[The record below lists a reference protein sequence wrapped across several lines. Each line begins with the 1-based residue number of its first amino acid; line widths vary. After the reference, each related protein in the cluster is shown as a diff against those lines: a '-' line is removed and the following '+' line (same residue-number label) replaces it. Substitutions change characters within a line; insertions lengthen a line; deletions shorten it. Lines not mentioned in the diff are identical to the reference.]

1 MQARVSFMDR
11 SLIGDVRLPTD
22 KSISHRAV
30 IFAAMAE
37 GESQLVGVLDSA
49 DVRST
54 IDAVRALGAHVEV
67 QVSDERGLRLKV
79 TGWGADGPSR
89 PGAPIDCG
97 NSGTTARLIMGV
109 VAGWPISV
117 TLVGDAS
124 LSRRP
129 MRRVADPLIA
139 MGAHVEL
146 SFEGTMPAEIAGRAL
161 RAVEYHSPV
170 ASAQVKSAVLL
181 AGLRAD
187 GVTTVVEPASSRDHT
202 ERMLPGFGVE
212 VTVDE
217 AGRSASVTGL
227 AVLRACDVIVPADP
241 SSAAFLV
248 AGAVLVPG
256 SHVRLPNVAVNPT
269 RLAFARVLQRMGA
282 SIELRELPAMGG
294 EPVATIVARH
304 SVALGGVTVSAGE
317 VPSLIDEVPVL
328 AVVATQAAGTTRFE
342 GVGELRVKESDRLQ
356 ATHDALAALGADV
369 RAGDDWLEVTG
380 PTPLAGCTVA
390 SLGDHRLAM
399 AWTIAGLVASG
410 TTSIEG
416 FEAVE
421 VSYPAFAKD
430 LAELGAS
437 VEVV

>member
-1 MQARVSFMDR
+1 
-11 SLIGDVRLPTD
+11 
-22 KSISHRAV
+22 
-30 IFAAMAE
+30 
-37 GESQLVGVLDSA
+37 
-49 DVRST
+49 
-54 IDAVRALGAHVEV
+54 
-67 QVSDERGLRLKV
+67 
-79 TGWGADGPSR
+79 
-89 PGAPIDCG
+89 
-97 NSGTTARLIMGV
+97 
-109 VAGWPISV
+109 
-117 TLVGDAS
+117 
-124 LSRRP
+124 
-129 MRRVADPLIA
+129 
-139 MGAHVEL
+139 
-146 SFEGTMPAEIAGRAL
+146 MPAEIAGRAL

>member
-1 MQARVSFMDR
+1 MEARVPFMDR

-37 GESQLVGVLDSA
+37 GESQIVGVLDSA

-54 IDAVRALGAHVEV
+54 IDAVRALGARVEV
-67 QVSDERGLRLKV
+67 EASNERGLRLRI
-79 TGWGADGPSR
+79 TGWGAGGPSQ
-89 PGAPIDCG
+89 PQAPIDCG
-97 NSGTTARLIMGV
+97 NSGTTARLISGV
-109 VAGWPISV
+109 VAGWPIAV

-124 LSRRP
+124 LSERP

-146 SFEGTMPAEIAGRAL
+146 SSEGTMPVEITGRAL

-187 GVTTVVEPASSRDHT
+187 GTTTVVEPASSRDHT
-202 ERMLPGFGVE
+202 ERMLPGFGAE
-212 VTVDE
+212 VTIDE
-217 AGRSASVTGL
+217 AGRSASVAGP
-227 AVLRACDVIVPADP
+227 AVLHACDVIVPADP

-248 AGAVLVPG
+248 AAAVLVPG

-269 RLAFARVLQRMGA
+269 RLAFVRVLERMGA
-282 SIELRELPAMGG
+282 TITLSGLPAMGG

-304 SVALGGVTVSAGE
+304 SAGLIGVTISADE

-328 AVVATQAAGTTRFE
+328 AVVATQASGTTRFE

-356 ATHDALAALGADV
+356 ATRDALGALGADV

-380 PTPLAGCTVA
+380 PTPLAGCTLA
-390 SLGDHRLAM
+390 SLGDHRSAM
-399 AWTIAGLVASG
+399 AWAVAGLVAAG

-416 FEAVE
+416 FEAVD
-421 VSYPAFAKD
+421 VSYPGFARD
-430 LAELGAS
+430 LAGLGAT
-437 VEVV
+437 VEIA